1 MFQRRIEEAALN
13 AWPAL
18 QQILFDG
25 WILRFSKKYTKRANS
40 VNPLYASRLDVGEKV
55 DACEKLYAEK
65 GLRPVFRLA
74 PFSSPPDLDQVL
86 EKRGYRNADPTFVLH
101 LDLRDHQIQPAPSGE
116 LRVEG
121 LDDWMDLFCQFSE
134 SPMEKHQAHREILQ
148 AIPSKRLL
156 VSLVKS
162 GQPVA
167 CGLGVLENR
176 YFGLFDL
183 VTDPHQR
190 NKGYG
195 AQVVSSLLKWAQDQD
210 AWYAYLQVMRQN
222 KPARHLYAKLGF
234 EDVYE
239 YRYRISESQHSF

>member
-25 WILRFSKKYTKRANS
+25 WILRFSKGYTKRANS
-40 VNPLYASRLDVGEKV
+40 VNPLYASSLDVGEKV

-65 GLRPVFRLA
+65 GLRPVFRLT

-86 EKRGYRNADPTFVLH
+86 ENRGYRNADPTFVLH
-101 LDLRDHQIQPAPSGE
+101 LNLRDHQIQPVPSGE

-156 VSLVKS
+156 VSLVNS

-195 AQVVSSLLKWAQDQD
+195 AQVVSSLLKWAQDRD

-234 EDVYE
+234 EDAYQ
-239 YRYRISESQHSF
+239 YWYRISESQHSC